1 MADLISSTRWPTSKQ
16 LRKLGET
23 RAGGTPAKIKQ
34 ILERLG
40 EAIEETAKEVGLYR
54 KDHPEFDEIGQ
65 RLIQEWENGLN
76 SSLRG

>member
-34 ILERLG
+34 ILERFG